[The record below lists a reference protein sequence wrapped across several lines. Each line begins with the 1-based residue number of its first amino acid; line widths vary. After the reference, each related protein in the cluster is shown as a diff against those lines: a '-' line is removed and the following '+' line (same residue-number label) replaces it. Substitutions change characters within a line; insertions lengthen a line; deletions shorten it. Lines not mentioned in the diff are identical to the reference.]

1 MIIKAKKTTQKLIQ
15 KCQLILSI
23 AFLLLLPLLTYAQG
37 TQNPGPGGTQN
48 PGAGG
53 TQNPGGLTNPLSV
66 DSLRKFLDL
75 ILDVIVQIG
84 FPLVVLAVIWTG
96 FLFVKAQ
103 GNEQKLSEAKEAFIW
118 TVVGAL
124 VVLGAFAIGQFIC
137 GTVEEIG
144 ANVEC

>member
-1 MIIKAKKTTQKLIQ
+1 MIMGMKLCKNIHRVIQ
-15 KCQLILSI
+15 RWQLILTPI
-23 AFLLLLPLLTYAQG
+23 VLFLLPIVARG
-37 TQNPGPGGTQN
+37 AFGGD
-48 PGAGG
+48 
-53 TQNPGGLTNPLSV
+53 PGGLTNPLSV

-84 FPLVVLAVIWTG
+84 WPLVVLAVIWTG

-103 GNEQKLSEAKEAFIW
+103 GKPAELDTAKQAFIW

-124 VVLGAFAIGQFIC
+124 IVLGAFAIGQFIC

-144 ANVEC
+144 ANIEC